1 MNGGSAEPKQTRV
14 NRSLIHSDFE
24 AFSGVLAMNPRSTLF
39 LLLASALPAA
49 QAQTAAKPTGTTH
62 SATSAHTATH
72 TAGSTEKLPPD
83 IPPASG
89 PVKTAFSLRYQD
101 IKIGDGPVA
110 EPRKVYRV
118 RYTGWLASSGQKFDS
133 SNDHPAEPVFDKD
146 LKRVMG
152 PDGKPKME
160 PGQPLLFLQGRPGMI
175 PGFDLGFDGMRVG
188 GKRRLFIPYQMAYGT
203 TGRPSNDPA
212 HPGIPPKADLIFD
225 IELLDTMDVPEMPG
239 HPGMGGAPGGAPQ
252 APGAHPATPPPTSS
266 QPAPPPSG
274 EAAPQPP
281 SSPQP
286 EPK

>member
-1 MNGGSAEPKQTRV
+1 
-14 NRSLIHSDFE
+14 
-24 AFSGVLAMNPRSTLF
+24 MNPRIALF
-39 LLLASALPAA
+39 LFLAAALPTA
-49 QAQTAAKPTGTTH
+49 QAQTAAKPAGTTH
-62 SATSAHTATH
+62 SATPAHTATH
-72 TAGSTEKLPPD
+72 STASAEKLPPGV
-83 IPPASG
+83 PPTSA

-101 IKIGDGPVA
+101 IKVGDGPLA
-110 EPRKVYRV
+110 EPRKVYLV
-118 RYTGWLASSGQKFDS
+118 RYTGWLASDGRKFDS

-203 TGRPSNDPA
+203 AGRPSNDPA
-212 HPGIPPKADLIFD
+212 HQGIPPKADLIFD
-225 IELLDTMDVPEMPG
+225 VELLDMMDVPEMHPQPG
-239 HPGMGGAPGGAPQ
+239 AGAAPSGTPQ
-252 APGAHPATPPPTSS
+252 TPGAHPPPPTSS
-266 QPAPPPSG
+266 QPATPPPSG

-281 SSPQP
+281 TPQP